1 MSLSIELRNVGGIPI
16 LDLSG
21 SLDIGPSLAALN
33 DRVTAILTDSKPCRF
48 VLNVRELST
57 MDSAGLGEVMLLFSQ
72 AARQN
77 CELVIVGANGSILQ
91 ALRVTR
97 MDGVLKLADDEAAA
111 IARA

>member
-1 MSLSIELRNVGGIPI
+1 MSLSMELRNVRGIPI

-21 SLDIGPSLAALN
+21 SLDIGPSLVALN

-48 VLNVRELST
+48 VLNLRELST

-97 MDGVLKLADDEAAA
+97 MDGVLKLADDEEAA

>member
-1 MSLSIELRNVGGIPI
+1 MSLNMILRNVRGIPI

-33 DRVTAILTDSKPCRF
+33 DRVTAVLTDSKPCRF
-48 VLNVRELST
+48 VLNVRELLT
-57 MDSAGLGEVMLLFSQ
+57 MDSAGLGELMLLFSQ
-72 AARQN
+72 AAQQD
-77 CELVIVGANGSILQ
+77 CELVIVGANSSILQ

-97 MDGVLKLADDEAAA
+97 MDGVLKLAEDEDAA